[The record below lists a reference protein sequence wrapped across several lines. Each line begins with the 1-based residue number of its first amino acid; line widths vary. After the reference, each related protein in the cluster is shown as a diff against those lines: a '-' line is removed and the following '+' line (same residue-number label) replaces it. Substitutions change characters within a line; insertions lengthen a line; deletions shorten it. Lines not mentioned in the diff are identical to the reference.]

1 MLTSLE
7 RHLLERLQEGLPLE
21 PRPFAALARELGLKE
36 KQVLKMLRSLKEKGI
51 LRHLGA
57 SPDSRRLGFVTTLA
71 ATAAPPEKAEE
82 VARKI
87 AARPEVTHC
96 YLRRHPMNIWFT
108 LVARDF
114 EEIENIVRDISSE
127 TGTTI
132 KHFPARKL
140 FKLRAT
146 FKLQK

>member
-1 MLTSLE
+1 MLTTLE

-36 KQVLKMLRSLKEKGI
+36 NQVLEMLRSLKEKGI

-71 ATAAPPEKAEE
+71 ATAAPPERAEE

-96 YLRRHPMNIWFT
+96 YLRRHHMNIWFT

-114 EEIENIVRDISSE
+114 EEIENIIRDISSE